1 MNVDSR
7 NGRNDFSLDAM
18 KQQLRAL
25 AAVEPPEGLR
35 EKLLAA
41 VPQRAPAQAGRWH
54 GWWWPGV
61 TGWAS
66 VAATILVLC
75 GILWLRT
82 PAGPTQ
88 QAPSP
93 DANSL
98 LGGVLAA
105 DYNSVRPADINT
117 LDSNGL
123 Y

>member
-1 MNVDSR
+1 MNVDGR
-7 NGRNDFSLDAM
+7 KERNDFSLRGVRR
-18 KQQLRAL
+18 QLRAL
-25 AAVEPPEGLR
+25 SAVEPPGGLR

-41 VPQRAPAQAGRWH
+41 VPQRATHEAGRCRIW
-54 GWWWPGV
+54 GWPGV

-66 VAATILVLC
+66 IAATILVFC
-75 GILWLRT
+75 GILWLRAPSR
-82 PAGPTQ
+82 PAPG
-88 QAPSP
+88 PSP

-98 LGGVLAA
+98 VSGMLAA

>member
-1 MNVDSR
+1 MV
-7 NGRNDFSLDAM
+7 SLEGMA
-18 KQQLRAL
+18 QRLRAL
-25 AAVEPPEGLR
+25 SGVEPPAGLK

-41 VPQRAPAQAGRWH
+41 VPQRAMGVLPCRCIWR
-54 GWWWPGV
+54 WPGA

-66 VAATILVLC
+66 VAAAILVFC
-75 GILWLRT
+75 GLLWLRT
-82 PAGPTQ
+82 PAGP
-88 QAPSP
+88 APGPSP

>member
-1 MNVDSR
+1 MNGDSR
-7 NGRNDFSLDAM
+7 TERHGFSLDAM
-18 KQQLRAL
+18 AQRLRAL
-25 AAVEPPEGLR
+25 SAVEPPAGLR
-35 EKLLAA
+35 EKLLAT
-41 VPQRAPAQAGRWH
+41 VPPRATGVRPCRVWR
-54 GWWWPGV
+54 WPGV

-66 VAATILVLC
+66 VAATILVFC
-75 GILWLRT
+75 GILWLHAPTTR
-82 PAGPTQ
+82 PASG
-88 QAPSP
+88 PSP

>member
-1 MNVDSR
+1 MNVDAR
-7 NGRNDFSLDAM
+7 NERNDFSLDAV

-25 AAVEPPEGLR
+25 SAVEPPAGLR
-35 EKLLAA
+35 ERLLAA
-41 VPQRAPAQAGRWH
+41 VPQRAPAEAGRRH
-54 GWWWPGV
+54 VWWWPGV

-66 VAATILVLC
+66 VAATILVFC

-82 PAGPTQ
+82 PAGPA
-88 QAPSP
+88 QAPAP

-117 LDSNGL
+117 QDSNGL
-123 Y
+123 H